1 MILKRTRVKQTFI
14 VIFILGLLTSACPV
28 QGQDLSRFDL
38 STNEG
43 VNAAREAV
51 NGKPVDDRSKR
62 CLRRDKSLSG
72 IVIVGNFAYDY
83 GCRLEGVFI
92 ASRYLTTRDKGLSK
106 AALEELGWKAAN
118 QQQREA
124 LAQAWVAKGLLGFSE
139 VVSEKPEDFADHP
152 FQSPAVVTRAN
163 GETAVTLWVR
173 LPSGRSRGRAYQL
186 REYKFSSDADFA
198 GSTTLEDFPKAKTA
212 SGTDFSL

>member
-1 MILKRTRVKQTFI
+1 MKQALTLI
-14 VIFILGLLTSACPV
+14 CLLGLLISASV
-28 QGQDLSRFDL
+28 IRGQDLSRFDL

-51 NGKPVDDRSKR
+51 TGKPVDDRSKR

-72 IVIVGNFAYDY
+72 IVMVGNFAYDY
-83 GCRLEGVFI
+83 GCRLEGAFI
-92 ASRYLTTRDKGLSK
+92 GSRYLTARDKGLSK

-124 LAQAWVAKGLLGFSE
+124 LAQAWVMKGLLGFSE
-139 VVSEKPEDFADHP
+139 VPSEKPEDFGGHP
-152 FQSPAVVTRAN
+152 FQAARVVTRAD
-163 GETAVTLWVR
+163 GETAVTLWVG

-186 REYKFSSDADFA
+186 REYKFSSDGDFA
-198 GSTTLEDFPKAKTA
+198 GYTTLENFPTSKTA
-212 SGTDFSL
+212 SGTGFSL

>member
-1 MILKRTRVKQTFI
+1 MKIKSACTLI
-14 VIFILGLLTSACPV
+14 CLLGLMMCACAL
-28 QGQDLSRFDL
+28 QAQDLSKFDL

-83 GCRLEGVFI
+83 GCRLEGAFI
-92 ASRYLTTRDKGLSK
+92 ASRYLTARDKGLSK

-124 LAQAWVAKGLLGFSE
+124 LAQAWVTKGLLGFSE
-139 VVSEKPEDFADHP
+139 VASKKPEDFADHP
-152 FQSPAVVTRAN
+152 FQSPGVVTRAN

-198 GSTTLEDFPKAKTA
+198 GYTTLEDFPKAKTA
-212 SGTDFSL
+212 SGTNFSL